1 MNSLQFPSSVH
12 VCVTLPICKPGVAK
26 KFVDDVKK
34 GVAQIMKSP
43 GSKTTGAGA
52 MYGMAASIP
61 DRSIVGDLTKAY
73 LDAFYDSTN

>member
-1 MNSLQFPSSVH
+1 
-12 VCVTLPICKPGVAK
+12 
-26 KFVDDVKK
+26 
-34 GVAQIMKSP
+34 MKSP

-73 LDAFYDSTN
+73 LDAFYDSTNWFLSQSFVFLKFQLILKFDIIFFVFK

>member
-1 MNSLQFPSSVH
+1 MLN
-12 VCVTLPICKPGVAK
+12 ICSFIK
-26 KFVDDVKK
+26 KHFLIKFSFLT

-73 LDAFYDSTN
+73 LDAFYDSTNWFFKI